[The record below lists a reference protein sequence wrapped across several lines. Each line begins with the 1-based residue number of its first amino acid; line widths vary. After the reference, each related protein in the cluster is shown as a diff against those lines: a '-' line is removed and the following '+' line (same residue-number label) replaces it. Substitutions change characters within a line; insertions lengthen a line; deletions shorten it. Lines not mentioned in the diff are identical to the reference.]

1 MYLASFCAK
10 IGLYCHDSVLFMFLL
25 HLGWACRHSKK
36 DPKVAPENSSQH
48 AITSRTLTST
58 PLYCPTCVLNEANE
72 IKFKTCC
79 FVPGKTTF
87 SKFLNSQIVYCCCL
101 VCFSL
106 PPSLILELWL
116 TSSQCWKIGRETSH
130 LYLKITE
137 TVSFNIA
144 SEASYIYILS
154 GQKFILKGK
163 NGQFLKIWSLRSNSV
178 TRQVSFNR
186 TKIGGKIVPYFI

>member
-10 IGLYCHDSVLFMFLL
+10 LGLYCHDSVLFMFLL

-58 PLYCPTCVLNEANE
+58 PLYCPTCVLNEPNE

-154 GQKFILKGK
+154 GQKFILKRQK
-163 NGQFLKIWSLRSNSV
+163 WSILASFWKSNSV
-178 TRQVSFNR
+178 TRQVNFNWTR
-186 TKIGGKIVPYFI
+186 IGGKCQN